1 MEQKAFLTKVSMGV
15 FRSILITIA
24 LLIIFSII
32 MAFKD
37 VGTQFMSVYY
47 VVATCLSVVYGAMY
61 SAKKNNRN
69 GWLVGILVAVLYMSS
84 IYILSAVLFKNTSF
98 GTTELLRLLIAI
110 LVGALSGMLGINI
123 S

>member
-47 VVATCLSVVYGAMY
+47 VVATCLSVV
-61 SAKKNNRN
+61 
-69 GWLVGILVAVLYMSS
+69 
-84 IYILSAVLFKNTSF
+84 
-98 GTTELLRLLIAI
+98 
-110 LVGALSGMLGINI
+110 
-123 S
+123 